1 MYDSGLSLQQIM
13 IGYSLLCLALIL
25 LGSVF
30 LIPPLQVLLHWI
42 EEETEIDQN
51 FNRRFSILAGPD
63 FAVSSLQSY
72 HDYLDIDITK

>member
-25 LGSVF
+25 LGTVF

-72 HDYLDIDITK
+72 HDYLNISITR

>member
-13 IGYSLLCLALIL
+13 IGYSLLCLAVIL
-25 LGSVF
+25 LGTVF

-42 EEETEIDQN
+42 EEETEIDQI
-51 FNRRFSILAGPD
+51 FNRRFSTLAGPD

>member
-25 LGSVF
+25 LGTAF

-51 FNRRFSILAGPD
+51 FNRRFSVLAGPD
-63 FAVSSLQSY
+63 FALSSLQSY
-72 HDYLDIDITK
+72 HDYLNINITK

>member
-25 LGSVF
+25 LGTVF

-42 EEETEIDQN
+42 EEETEIDQI
-51 FNRRFSILAGPD
+51 FNRRFSTLAGSD